1 MDIVSRAT
9 RDVRSMAVAAGVSV
23 VVVTHTAMVLEVMPE
38 GMRAE
43 QMRWHAY
50 LNLAAAA
57 AILYGVL

>member
-1 MDIVSRAT
+1 
-9 RDVRSMAVAAGVSV
+9 MAVTAGVSV
-23 VVVTHTAMVLEVMPE
+23 VVATHAAMVLDAMPE
-38 GMRAE
+38 GLRAE

>member
-1 MDIVSRAT
+1 
-9 RDVRSMAVAAGVSV
+9 MAVAAGVSV
-23 VVVTHTAMVLEVMPE
+23 VVATHAAMVLDAMPE
-38 GMRAE
+38 GLRAE